1 MNNDKLKNLT
11 FIKDFSKITVVKA
24 CKEEKIKTNNLYTL
38 HVSKEK
44 LQRLKDNIDNK
55 IKELYEA
62 YNENS
67 SL

>member
-1 MNNDKLKNLT
+1 MSNDKLKNIT
-11 FIKDFSKITVVKA
+11 FIKNFNKITVVKA
-24 CKEEKIKTNNLYTL
+24 CEEEKIKTSNLYTL

-44 LQRLKDNIDNK
+44 LQRLKNNIDNK